1 MFAKNGQVYYFLLM
15 SVTYCGLLDFIFY
28 KDNTNYI

>member
-28 KDNTNYI
+28 ARELS